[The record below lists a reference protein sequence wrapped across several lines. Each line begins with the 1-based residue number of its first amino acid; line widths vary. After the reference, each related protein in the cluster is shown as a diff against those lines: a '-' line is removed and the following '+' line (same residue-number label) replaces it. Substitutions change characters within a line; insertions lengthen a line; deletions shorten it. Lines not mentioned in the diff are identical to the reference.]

1 MNPRIIT
8 GSVLWTPGAEHVL
21 DLSVGPAGN
30 APVLEF
36 PALVPV
42 DLTESHGINITLQR
56 LIEMAG
62 AYDPAVEMAS
72 LNLDHN
78 WGGPSLGWCERVW
91 LQDAALWVR
100 YIDLDPATV
109 ELIRSKRYTR
119 RSAEIALSHPVTGG
133 WYFTGCA
140 LLGNAR
146 PAIPGL
152 PPVTLCRPQY
162 VLTAR
167 KETTV
172 PDDDPPAPATPPP
185 DPSTAPDPSAPSGHS
200 ELAALRAQV
209 AEGAQALSTLL
220 RQRAELDA
228 DRRLAQLGAR
238 VTPAMAKLAR
248 PLLVELL
255 ADRTPATLKLQADP
269 SKPAVDVSIA
279 DQILQ
284 ILAAVPAVEAL
295 TGGRMADPAST
306 DPAARQPGTLTPDRE
321 AELEQKYRFSA
332 SWGFRSN

>member
-1 MNPRIIT
+1 MTPRIIT

-21 DLSVGPAGN
+21 DLSAPAGN

-78 WGGPSLGWCERVW
+78 WGGPSLGRCERVW
-91 LQDAALWVR
+91 VQDAALWVR
-100 YIDLDPATV
+100 YVDLDPATV

-119 RSAEIALSHPVTGG
+119 RSAEIALSHPITGG

-167 KETTV
+167 KETPV
-172 PDDDPPAPATPPP
+172 PEDDSSAPATPPP
-185 DPSTAPDPSAPSGHS
+185 DPPTAPDPSPPPDTPSWPPCEPRSPKARRPSRRSSDSAPS
-200 ELAALRAQV
+200 
-209 AEGAQALSTLL
+209 STPTAGLPSSAPASPPPWRSL
-220 RQRAELDA
+220 PGRSSSSCSPSATPPPSSCKPI
-228 DRRLAQLGAR
+228 RRSQPSMSR
-238 VTPAMAKLAR
+238 SPTRSFRSSPR
-248 PLLVELL
+248 FP
-255 ADRTPATLKLQADP
+255 P
-269 SKPAVDVSIA
+269 SK
-279 DQILQ
+279 L
-284 ILAAVPAVEAL
+284 
-295 TGGRMADPAST
+295 
-306 DPAARQPGTLTPDRE
+306 
-321 AELEQKYRFSA
+321 
-332 SWGFRSN
+332 

>member
-1 MNPRIIT
+1 
-8 GSVLWTPGAEHVL
+8 
-21 DLSVGPAGN
+21 
-30 APVLEF
+30 
-36 PALVPV
+36 V
-42 DLTESHGINITLQR
+42 DLTETHGIDITLAR
-56 LIEMAG
+56 LEEMAA

-78 WGGPSLGWCERVW
+78 WGGPSLGWCERIW
-91 LQDAALWVR
+91 LQDSSLWVR
-100 YIDLDPATV
+100 YTDLDPATV
-109 ELIRSKRYTR
+109 ELIRTKRYTR
-119 RSAEIALSHPVTGG
+119 RSAEIALSHPITGG

-167 KETTV
+167 KETPV
-172 PDDDPPAPATPPP
+172 PEDDSPAPVTPPP
-185 DPSTAPDPSAPSGHS
+185 DTPTASAPSGEA

-255 ADRTPATLKLQADP
+255 ADRTPATVKLQADP
-269 SKPAVDVSIA
+269 AKPASEVSIA
-279 DQILQ
+279 EQVLQ

-295 TGGRMADPAST
+295 AAGRMADPAST
-306 DPAARQPGTLTPDRE
+306 DPAARQPGTLAPDRE

>member
-1 MNPRIIT
+1 MKPRIIT
-8 GSVLWTPGAEHVL
+8 GSVLWTPGADHVL
-21 DLSVGPAGN
+21 ELAAAPAGT
-30 APVLEF
+30 ALALEF
-36 PALVPV
+36 PALIPV

-56 LIEMAG
+56 LEEMAG
-62 AYDPAVEMAS
+62 VYDRAIEMAS

-100 YIDLDPATV
+100 YIDLDLATV

-133 WYFTGCA
+133 WYLTGCA

-167 KETTV
+167 KET
-172 PDDDPPAPATPPP
+172 PMPEDDPPAPTPPDNP
-185 DPSTAPDPSAPSGHS
+185 TPTGEV
-200 ELAALRAQV
+200 ELTALRAQV

-220 RQRAELDA
+220 RQRAELDV

-255 ADRTPATLKLQADP
+255 ADRTPATVRLQADP
-269 SKPAVDVSIA
+269 AKPPAEVSIA
-279 DQILQ
+279 DQVLQ

-295 TGGRMADPAST
+295 TAGRMADT
-306 DPAARQPGTLTPDRE
+306 DPAARQPGALAPER
-321 AELEQKYRFSA
+321 EQKYRFSA